1 MEHIDK
7 ISLDVAVWL
16 TPIIA
21 LSLSLIVGLAIK
33 NAITNFMCGVRF
45 IVGEAFNTGD
55 VVVIDG
61 SQEALI
67 IKVGIYETIFQTEQD
82 GKTLWRH
89 VPNSRLDFMNISR
102 VIKQP
107 HEN

>member
-21 LSLSLIVGLAIK
+21 LSLSLIIGLAIK

-45 IVGEAFNTGD
+45 IMGEAFNTGD

-67 IKVGIYETIFQTEQD
+67 IRVGIYETVFQTEKD